1 MSPIGGDISRHDHEF
16 DFVEWMPVDRA
27 SETLTYTN
35 EVRMFRRGFPWSRK
49 MPQPLEA
56 VSVRGEKV
64 VLREKRVEDASRDYS
79 WRVDTELA
87 KLDAT
92 RPLNMS
98 YSSFLEYSKEELRYP
113 NPLSR
118 RLAIDTLDGE
128 HIGNCMYYDID
139 LKRGEAEP
147 GHHDRPSVLGQGYGT
162 DSVDALL
169 GHIFT
174 TTSLDR
180 VYLHTLEWN
189 NRARRSFAKSASGR
203 SRRSGG
209 AERTSYLWRYSAAS
223 GRGLRVRGPVRRRRA
238 HRTERRFSDVTTT
251 QRLAVGPCSVTSG
264 QPQEPAPTEPGCP
277 CPVGNLAVVLE
288 KY

>member
-1 MSPIGGDISRHDHEF
+1 
-16 DFVEWMPVDRA
+16 
-27 SETLTYTN
+27 
-35 EVRMFRRGFPWSRK
+35 

-56 VSVRGEKV
+56 VSIRGEKV

-139 LKRGEAEP
+139 LKRGEAEL
-147 GHHDRPSVLGQGYGT
+147 GIMIDRQYWGMGYGT

-174 TTSLDR
+174 TTALDR

-189 NRARRSFAKSASGR
+189 NRARRSFAKSGFR
-203 SRRSGG
+203 EIKKVRRSGADFILMEIQRG
-209 AERTSYLWRYSAAS
+209 EWERLCES
-223 GRGLRVRGPVRRRRA
+223 GGPYA
-238 HRTERRFSDVTTT
+238 GD
-251 QRLAVGPCSVTSG
+251 
-264 QPQEPAPTEPGCP
+264 APTAPNGDSATSP
-277 CPVGNLAVVLE
+277 RPNGSQ
-288 KY
+288 